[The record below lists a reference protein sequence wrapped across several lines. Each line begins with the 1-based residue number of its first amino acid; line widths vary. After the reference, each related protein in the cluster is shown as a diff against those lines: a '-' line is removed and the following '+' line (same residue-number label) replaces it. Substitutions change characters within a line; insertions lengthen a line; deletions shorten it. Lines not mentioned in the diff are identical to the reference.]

1 MKQVPINLPYAGRSG
16 RDSRHIGTKIKIYNN
31 MNILI
36 ADDHAV
42 VREGLKQILTGVSGV
57 TEIDGVADGNEL
69 MEKIKEK
76 DYDVVVLDISMPGK
90 SGLEVLK
97 ELKIVKPKLP
107 VLMLSIYPEGQY
119 AVRVLKAGA
128 SGYLTKDSASEE
140 LVTAVEKIYSGQKY
154 ITPSLA
160 EKLADFSW
168 GGDKLP
174 HEKLSDRE
182 FEVFKMFAAGKTV
195 KEIADNMFISVK
207 TVSTYKVRIFE
218 KMNLESRADIT
229 SYAIK
234 NKLID

>member
-1 MKQVPINLPYAGRSG
+1 MK
-16 RDSRHIGTKIKIYNN
+16 
-31 MNILI
+31 ILI

-42 VREGLKQILTGVSGV
+42 VRAGLKQILTGVSGI
-57 TEIDGVADGNEL
+57 TEIDGVADGDEV

-90 SGLEVLK
+90 NGLEVLK
-97 ELKIVKPKLP
+97 QLKSAKPKLP
-107 VLMLSIYPEGQY
+107 VLMLSMYAEGQY

-140 LVTAVEKIYSGQKY
+140 LVNAVEKIYLGRKY

-168 GGDKLP
+168 EGDKFP

-182 FEVFKMFAAGKTV
+182 FNVFKMIASGNTV
-195 KEIADNMFISVK
+195 KEVAANLCLSVQ
-207 TVSTYKVRIFE
+207 TVSTYKARIYE
-218 KMNLESRADIT
+218 KMKLETRVDIT

>member
-1 MKQVPINLPYAGRSG
+1 MK
-16 RDSRHIGTKIKIYNN
+16 
-31 MNILI
+31 ILI

-42 VREGLKQILTGVSGV
+42 VRAGLKQILTGFAGV
-57 TEIDGVADGNEL
+57 TEIDGVGDGDKL

-97 ELKIVKPKLP
+97 ELKTAKPKIP

-140 LVTAVEKIYSGQKY
+140 LVNAVEKIYLGRKY

-168 GGDKLP
+168 EGDKFP

-182 FEVFKMFAAGKTV
+182 FDIFKMIASGNTV
-195 KEIADNMFISVK
+195 KEVAANLFLSVK
-207 TVSTYKVRIFE
+207 TVSTYKARIYE
-218 KMNLESRADIT
+218 KMKFQSRVDIT

>member
-1 MKQVPINLPYAGRSG
+1 MK
-16 RDSRHIGTKIKIYNN
+16 
-31 MNILI
+31 ILI

-42 VREGLKQILTGVSGV
+42 VRAGLKQILTGVSGV
-57 TEIDGVADGNEL
+57 TEIDGVTDGDEV

-90 SGLEVLK
+90 NGLEVLK
-97 ELKIVKPKLP
+97 QLKSAKPKLP
-107 VLMLSIYPEGQY
+107 VLMLSMYAEGQY

-140 LVTAVEKIYSGQKY
+140 LVNAVEKIYLGRKY

-168 GGDKLP
+168 EGDKFP

-182 FEVFKMFAAGKTV
+182 FNVFKMIASGNTV
-195 KEIADNMFISVK
+195 KEVAANLCLSVQ
-207 TVSTYKVRIFE
+207 TVSTYKARIYE
-218 KMNLESRADIT
+218 KMKLETRVDIT

>member
-1 MKQVPINLPYAGRSG
+1 MK
-16 RDSRHIGTKIKIYNN
+16 
-31 MNILI
+31 ILI

-42 VREGLKQILTGVSGV
+42 VRAGLKQILTGVSGV
-57 TEIDGVADGNEL
+57 TEIDGVADGDEV

-90 SGLEVLK
+90 NGLEVLK
-97 ELKIVKPKLP
+97 QLKSAKPKLP
-107 VLMLSIYPEGQY
+107 VLILSMYAEGQY

-140 LVTAVEKIYSGQKY
+140 LVNAVEKIYLGRKY

-168 GGDKLP
+168 EGDKFP

-182 FEVFKMFAAGKTV
+182 FNVFKMIASGNTLKEVAA
-195 KEIADNMFISVK
+195 NLCLSVK
-207 TVSTYKVRIFE
+207 TVSTYKARIHE
-218 KMNLESRADIT
+218 KMKLETRVDIT

>member
-1 MKQVPINLPYAGRSG
+1 MK
-16 RDSRHIGTKIKIYNN
+16 
-31 MNILI
+31 ILI

-42 VREGLKQILTGVSGV
+42 VRAGLKQILTGVSGI
-57 TEIDGVADGNEL
+57 TEIDGVADGDEV

-90 SGLEVLK
+90 NGLEVLK
-97 ELKIVKPKLP
+97 QLKSAKPKLP
-107 VLMLSIYPEGQY
+107 VLMLSMYAEGQY

-140 LVTAVEKIYSGQKY
+140 LVNAVEKIYLGRKY

-168 GGDKLP
+168 DGDKFP

-182 FEVFKMFAAGKTV
+182 FNVFKMIASGNTLKEVAA
-195 KEIADNMFISVK
+195 NLCLSVK
-207 TVSTYKVRIFE
+207 TVSTYKVRIHE
-218 KMNLESRADIT
+218 KMKLETRVDIT

>member
-1 MKQVPINLPYAGRSG
+1 MALIRNYKR
-16 RDSRHIGTKIKIYNN
+16 

-57 TEIDGVADGNEL
+57 TQIDGVTDGNEL

-97 ELKIVKPKLP
+97 ELKILKPKLP
-107 VLMLSIYPEGQY
+107 VLMLSIHPEGQY

-140 LVTAVEKIYSGQKY
+140 LVTAVEKIYLGQKY
-154 ITPSLA
+154 ITLSLA
-160 EKLADFSW
+160 EKLADFSL
-168 GGDKLP
+168 GG
-174 HEKLSDRE
+174 R
-182 FEVFKMFAAGKTV
+182 
-195 KEIADNMFISVK
+195 
-207 TVSTYKVRIFE
+207 
-218 KMNLESRADIT
+218 
-229 SYAIK
+229 
-234 NKLID
+234 

>member
-1 MKQVPINLPYAGRSG
+1 
-16 RDSRHIGTKIKIYNN
+16 

-36 ADDHAV
+36 ADDHTV

-57 TEIDGVADGNEL
+57 TQIDGVTDGNEL

-97 ELKIVKPKLP
+97 ELKILKPKLP
-107 VLMLSIYPEGQY
+107 VLMLSIHPEGQY

-140 LVTAVEKIYSGQKY
+140 LVTAVEKIFSGQKY

-195 KEIADNMFISVK
+195 KEIADNLFISVK

-218 KMNLESRADIT
+218 KMNL
-229 SYAIK
+229 
-234 NKLID
+234 

>member
-1 MKQVPINLPYAGRSG
+1 MK
-16 RDSRHIGTKIKIYNN
+16 
-31 MNILI
+31 ILI

-42 VREGLKQILTGVSGV
+42 VRAGLKQILTGVSGV
-57 TEIDGVADGNEL
+57 TEIDGVADGDEV

-90 SGLEVLK
+90 NGLEVLK
-97 ELKIVKPKLP
+97 QLKSAKPKLP
-107 VLMLSIYPEGQY
+107 VLMLSMYAEGQY

-140 LVTAVEKIYSGQKY
+140 LVNAVEKIYLGRKY

-168 GGDKLP
+168 EGDKFP

-182 FEVFKMFAAGKTV
+182 FNVFKMIASGNTV
-195 KEIADNMFISVK
+195 KEVAANLCLSVQ
-207 TVSTYKVRIFE
+207 TVSTYKARIHE
-218 KMNLESRADIT
+218 KMKLETRVDIT

>member
-1 MKQVPINLPYAGRSG
+1 MKI
-16 RDSRHIGTKIKIYNN
+16 I
-31 MNILI
+31 I

-42 VREGLKQILTGVSGV
+42 VREGLKQILTGVSGA
-57 TEIDGVADGNEL
+57 TEIDGVANGNEL
-69 MEKIKEK
+69 MEMVKEK
-76 DYDVVVLDISMPGK
+76 NYDVVVLDISMPGK

-97 ELKIVKPKLP
+97 ELKIVRPKLP

-140 LVTAVEKIYSGQKY
+140 LVNAVEKIYLGQKY
-154 ITPSLA
+154 ITSSLA

-168 GGDKLP
+168 EGDILP

-182 FEVFKMFAAGKTV
+182 FEVFKMIAAGKTV
-195 KEIADNMFISVK
+195 KEIAENLFISVK
-207 TVSTYKVRIFE
+207 TVSTYKVRILE

-234 NKLID
+234 NNLIV

>member
-1 MKQVPINLPYAGRSG
+1 MK
-16 RDSRHIGTKIKIYNN
+16 
-31 MNILI
+31 ILI

-42 VREGLKQILTGVSGV
+42 VRAGLKQILKGVSGV
-57 TEIDGVADGNEL
+57 TEIDGVADGDEV

-90 SGLEVLK
+90 NGLEVLK
-97 ELKIVKPKLP
+97 QLKSAKPKLP
-107 VLMLSIYPEGQY
+107 VLMLSMYAEGQY

-140 LVTAVEKIYSGQKY
+140 LVNAVEKIYLGRKY

-168 GGDKLP
+168 EGDKFP

-182 FEVFKMFAAGKTV
+182 FNVFKMIASGNTLKEVAA
-195 KEIADNMFISVK
+195 NLCLSVK
-207 TVSTYKVRIFE
+207 TVSTYKVRIHE
-218 KMNLESRADIT
+218 KMKLESRVDIT

>member
-1 MKQVPINLPYAGRSG
+1 MALIRNYKR
-16 RDSRHIGTKIKIYNN
+16 

-69 MEKIKEK
+69 MKKIKEK
-76 DYDVVVLDISMPGK
+76 DYDIIVLDISMPGK

-128 SGYLTKDSASEE
+128 SGYLTKDTAPEE
-140 LVTAVEKIYSGQKY
+140 LVTAVEKILSGQKY
-154 ITPSLA
+154 IPPSLA

-182 FEVFKMFAAGKTV
+182 FEVFKMFASGKTV

-229 SYAIK
+229 SYAIN

>member
-1 MKQVPINLPYAGRSG
+1 MK
-16 RDSRHIGTKIKIYNN
+16 
-31 MNILI
+31 ILI

-42 VREGLKQILTGVSGV
+42 VRAGLKQILTGVSGV
-57 TEIDGVADGNEL
+57 TEIDGVANGKEL
-69 MEKIKEK
+69 MQKIKEK
-76 DYDVVVLDISMPGK
+76 DFDVVVLDISMPGK

-97 ELKIVKPKLP
+97 ELKNAKPKIP
-107 VLMLSIYPEGQY
+107 VLMLSMFPEGQY

-140 LVTAVEKIYSGQKY
+140 LVNAVEKIYLGRKY

-168 GGDKLP
+168 EGDKFP

-182 FEVFKMFAAGKTV
+182 FDIFKMIASGNTV
-195 KEIADNMFISVK
+195 KEVAANLFLSVK
-207 TVSTYKVRIFE
+207 TVSTYKARIYE
-218 KMNLESRADIT
+218 KMKLQTRVDIT

>member
-1 MKQVPINLPYAGRSG
+1 MK
-16 RDSRHIGTKIKIYNN
+16 
-31 MNILI
+31 ILI

-42 VREGLKQILTGVSGV
+42 VREGLKRILTGVSGV

-69 MEKIKEK
+69 IERIKKK

-140 LVTAVEKIYSGQKY
+140 LVTAVEKINLGQKY
-154 ITPSLA
+154 ITLSLA

-168 GGDKLP
+168 GGEKLP

-182 FEVFKMFAAGKTV
+182 FEVFKMFAAGITV
-195 KEIADNMFISVK
+195 KKIADNLFISVK

-229 SYAIK
+229 SYAIN

>member
-1 MKQVPINLPYAGRSG
+1 MK
-16 RDSRHIGTKIKIYNN
+16 
-31 MNILI
+31 ILI

-42 VREGLKQILTGVSGV
+42 VRAGLKQILTGVSGV
-57 TEIDGVADGNEL
+57 TEIDGVADGDEV

-90 SGLEVLK
+90 NGLEVLK
-97 ELKIVKPKLP
+97 QLKSAKPKLP
-107 VLMLSIYPEGQY
+107 VLMLSMYAEGQY

-140 LVTAVEKIYSGQKY
+140 LVNAVEKIYLGRKY

-160 EKLADFSW
+160 EKLADFTW
-168 GGDKLP
+168 EGDKFP
-174 HEKLSDRE
+174 HERLSDRE
-182 FEVFKMFAAGKTV
+182 FNVFKMIASGNTV
-195 KEIADNMFISVK
+195 KEVAANLCLSVK
-207 TVSTYKVRIFE
+207 TVSTYKARIYE
-218 KMNLESRADIT
+218 KMKLESRVDIT

>member
-1 MKQVPINLPYAGRSG
+1 MK
-16 RDSRHIGTKIKIYNN
+16 
-31 MNILI
+31 ILI

-42 VREGLKQILTGVSGV
+42 VRAGLKQILTGVSGV
-57 TEIDGVADGNEL
+57 TEIDGVADGDEV

-97 ELKIVKPKLP
+97 ELKTAKPKLP
-107 VLMLSIYPEGQY
+107 VLMLSMYAEGQY

-140 LVTAVEKIYSGQKY
+140 LVNAVEKIYLGRKY

-168 GGDKLP
+168 EGDKFP

-182 FEVFKMFAAGKTV
+182 FNVFKMIASGNTV
-195 KEIADNMFISVK
+195 KEVAANLCLSVK
-207 TVSTYKVRIFE
+207 TVSTYKARIHE
-218 KMNLESRADIT
+218 KMKLETRVDIT

>member
-1 MKQVPINLPYAGRSG
+1 MK
-16 RDSRHIGTKIKIYNN
+16 
-31 MNILI
+31 ILI

-42 VREGLKQILTGVSGV
+42 VREGLKQILTGVPGV
-57 TEIDGVADGNEL
+57 KEINGACDGFEL
-69 MEKIKEK
+69 LEKVKEK
-76 DYDVVVLDISMPGK
+76 NYDIVVLDISMPGK

-97 ELKIVKPKLP
+97 ELKTLKPKLP
-107 VLMLSIYPEGQY
+107 VLILSIYPEGQY

-140 LVTAVEKIYSGQKY
+140 LVNAVEKIYLGQKY

-168 GGDKLP
+168 EGDKLP

-182 FEVFKMFAAGKTV
+182 FEVFKMIAAGKTV
-195 KEIADNMFISVK
+195 KEIADKLFISVK
-207 TVSTYKVRIFE
+207 TVSTYKIRIFE
-218 KMNLESRADIT
+218 KMNMESRSDIT

>member
-1 MKQVPINLPYAGRSG
+1 MK
-16 RDSRHIGTKIKIYNN
+16 
-31 MNILI
+31 ILI

-42 VREGLKQILTGVSGV
+42 VRAGLKQILTGVSGV
-57 TEIDGVADGNEL
+57 TEIDGVANGKEL
-69 MEKIKEK
+69 MQKIKEK
-76 DYDVVVLDISMPGK
+76 DFDVVVLDISMPGK

-97 ELKIVKPKLP
+97 ELKNAKPKIP
-107 VLMLSIYPEGQY
+107 VLMLSMFPEGQY

-140 LVTAVEKIYSGQKY
+140 LVNAVEKIYLGRKY

-168 GGDKLP
+168 EGDKFP

-182 FEVFKMFAAGKTV
+182 FDIFKMIASGNTV
-195 KEIADNMFISVK
+195 KEVAANLFLSVK
-207 TVSTYKVRIFE
+207 TVSTYKARIYE
-218 KMNLESRADIT
+218 KMKLQTRVDIT
-229 SYAIK
+229 SYAIR

>member
-1 MKQVPINLPYAGRSG
+1 MK
-16 RDSRHIGTKIKIYNN
+16 
-31 MNILI
+31 ILI

-42 VREGLKQILTGVSGV
+42 VRAGLKQILTGVSGV
-57 TEIDGVADGNEL
+57 TEIDGDANGKEL
-69 MEKIKEK
+69 MQKIKEK
-76 DYDVVVLDISMPGK
+76 DFDVVVLDISMPGK

-97 ELKIVKPKLP
+97 ELKNAKPKIP
-107 VLMLSIYPEGQY
+107 VLMLSMFPEGQY

-140 LVTAVEKIYSGQKY
+140 LVNAVEKIYLGRKY

-168 GGDKLP
+168 EGDKFP

-182 FEVFKMFAAGKTV
+182 FDIFKMIASGNTV
-195 KEIADNMFISVK
+195 KEVAANLFLSVK
-207 TVSTYKVRIFE
+207 TVSTYKARIYE
-218 KMNLESRADIT
+218 KMKLQTRVDIT

>member
-1 MKQVPINLPYAGRSG
+1 MK
-16 RDSRHIGTKIKIYNN
+16 
-31 MNILI
+31 ILI

-42 VREGLKQILTGVSGV
+42 VRAGLKQILTGVSGV
-57 TEIDGVADGNEL
+57 TEIDGVADGDEV

-90 SGLEVLK
+90 NGLEVLK
-97 ELKIVKPKLP
+97 QLKSAKPKLP
-107 VLMLSIYPEGQY
+107 VLILSMYAEGQY

-140 LVTAVEKIYSGQKY
+140 LVNAVEKIYLGRKY

-160 EKLADFSW
+160 EKLADFTW
-168 GGDKLP
+168 EGDKFP
-174 HEKLSDRE
+174 HERLSDRE
-182 FEVFKMFAAGKTV
+182 FNVFKMIASGNTLKEVAA
-195 KEIADNMFISVK
+195 NLCLSVQ
-207 TVSTYKVRIFE
+207 TVSTYKARIYE
-218 KMNLESRADIT
+218 KMKLESRVDIT

>member
-1 MKQVPINLPYAGRSG
+1 MK
-16 RDSRHIGTKIKIYNN
+16 
-31 MNILI
+31 ILI

-42 VREGLKQILTGVSGV
+42 VRAGLKQILTGVSGV
-57 TEIDGVADGNEL
+57 TEIDGVANGKEL
-69 MEKIKEK
+69 MQKIKEK
-76 DYDVVVLDISMPGK
+76 DFDVVVLDISMPGK

-97 ELKIVKPKLP
+97 ELKNAKPKIP
-107 VLMLSIYPEGQY
+107 VLMLSMFPEGQY

-140 LVTAVEKIYSGQKY
+140 LVNAVEKIYLGRKY

-168 GGDKLP
+168 EGDKFP

-182 FEVFKMFAAGKTV
+182 FDIFKMIASGNTV
-195 KEIADNMFISVK
+195 KEVAANLFLSVK
-207 TVSTYKVRIFE
+207 TVSTYKARIYE
-218 KMNLESRADIT
+218 KMKLQSRVDIT

>member
-1 MKQVPINLPYAGRSG
+1 MK
-16 RDSRHIGTKIKIYNN
+16 
-31 MNILI
+31 ILI

-42 VREGLKQILTGVSGV
+42 VREGLKQILTGVPGV
-57 TEIDGVADGNEL
+57 TEIDGVANGNEL
-69 MEKIKEK
+69 LKKIKGE
-76 DYDVVVLDISMPGK
+76 DYDVVILDISMPGK

-107 VLMLSIYPEGQY
+107 VLMLSIYPETQY

-140 LVTAVEKIYSGQKY
+140 LVNAVEKIYLGQKY

-168 GGDKLP
+168 EGNILP

-182 FEVFKMFAAGKTV
+182 FEVFKMMAAGKTV
-195 KEIADNMFISVK
+195 KEIAEKLFISVK

-229 SYAIK
+229 SYAIN

>member
-1 MKQVPINLPYAGRSG
+1 MK
-16 RDSRHIGTKIKIYNN
+16 
-31 MNILI
+31 ILI

-42 VREGLKQILTGVSGV
+42 VRAGLKQILTGVSGV
-57 TEIDGVADGNEL
+57 TEIDGVANGKEL
-69 MEKIKEK
+69 MQKIKEK
-76 DYDVVVLDISMPGK
+76 DFDVVVLDISMPGK

-97 ELKIVKPKLP
+97 ELKNTKPKIP
-107 VLMLSIYPEGQY
+107 VLMLSMFPEGQY

-140 LVTAVEKIYSGQKY
+140 LVNAVEKIYLGRKY

-168 GGDKLP
+168 EGDKFP

-182 FEVFKMFAAGKTV
+182 FDIFKMIASGNTV
-195 KEIADNMFISVK
+195 KEVAANLFLSVK
-207 TVSTYKVRIFE
+207 TVSTYKARIYE
-218 KMNLESRADIT
+218 KMKLQTRVDIT

>member
-1 MKQVPINLPYAGRSG
+1 MK
-16 RDSRHIGTKIKIYNN
+16 
-31 MNILI
+31 ILI

-42 VREGLKQILTGVSGV
+42 VRAGLKQILTGVSGI
-57 TEIDGVADGNEL
+57 TEIDGVADGDEV

-90 SGLEVLK
+90 NGLEVLK
-97 ELKIVKPKLP
+97 QLKSAKPKLP
-107 VLMLSIYPEGQY
+107 VLILSMYAEGQY

-140 LVTAVEKIYSGQKY
+140 LVNAVEKIYLGRKY

-168 GGDKLP
+168 EGDKFP

-182 FEVFKMFAAGKTV
+182 FNVFKMIASGNTLKEVAA
-195 KEIADNMFISVK
+195 NLCLSVK
-207 TVSTYKVRIFE
+207 TVSTYKARIHE
-218 KMNLESRADIT
+218 KMKLETRVDIT

>member
-1 MKQVPINLPYAGRSG
+1 MK
-16 RDSRHIGTKIKIYNN
+16 
-31 MNILI
+31 ILI

-69 MEKIKEK
+69 MEKIKEN

-140 LVTAVEKIYSGQKY
+140 LVTAVEKIFSGQKY

-195 KEIADNMFISVK
+195 KESADNLFISVK

-234 NKLID
+234 NNLID

>member
-1 MKQVPINLPYAGRSG
+1 MK
-16 RDSRHIGTKIKIYNN
+16 
-31 MNILI
+31 ILI

-42 VREGLKQILTGVSGV
+42 VRAGLKQILTGVSGV
-57 TEIDGVADGNEL
+57 TEIDGVADGDEV

-90 SGLEVLK
+90 NGLEVLK
-97 ELKIVKPKLP
+97 QLKSAKPKLP
-107 VLMLSIYPEGQY
+107 VLMLSMYAEGQY

-140 LVTAVEKIYSGQKY
+140 LVNAVEKIYLGRKY

-160 EKLADFSW
+160 EKLADFTW
-168 GGDKLP
+168 EGDKFP
-174 HEKLSDRE
+174 HERLSDRE
-182 FEVFKMFAAGKTV
+182 FNVFKMIASGNTV
-195 KEIADNMFISVK
+195 KEVAANLCLSVQ
-207 TVSTYKVRIFE
+207 TVSTYKARIYE
-218 KMNLESRADIT
+218 KMKLETRVDIT

>member
-1 MKQVPINLPYAGRSG
+1 MK
-16 RDSRHIGTKIKIYNN
+16 
-31 MNILI
+31 ILI

-42 VREGLKQILTGVSGV
+42 VRAGLKQILTGVSGV
-57 TEIDGVADGNEL
+57 TEIDGVADGDEV

-90 SGLEVLK
+90 NGLEVLK
-97 ELKIVKPKLP
+97 QLKSAKPKLP
-107 VLMLSIYPEGQY
+107 VLILSMYAEGQY

-140 LVTAVEKIYSGQKY
+140 LVNAVEKIYLGRKY

-168 GGDKLP
+168 EGDKFP

-182 FEVFKMFAAGKTV
+182 FNVFKMIASGNTV
-195 KEIADNMFISVK
+195 KEVAANLCLSVQ
-207 TVSTYKVRIFE
+207 TVSTYKARIHE
-218 KMNLESRADIT
+218 KMKLETRVDIT